1 MDRNSDLLA
10 SGSGTRRK
18 LLVVQPLVGIGD
30 MVWHKPW
37 IDHLAAHF
45 DLILACKP
53 TAKAPVLFH
62 GTDGI
67 VEFLPIERSLRGRRG
82 RHDGPLGLLRLTAA
96 FRQTGANDVLVMHH
110 SATYATAARLAG
122 IANRWGYGIGRSRR
136 WLNRGVFLSAEARY
150 QHPTRKLAD
159 FAREN
164 GFGLESPKWV
174 MPPSDEARG
183 AAATWC
189 DAAGIP
195 NFGNGPDRLRDMLV
209 MGVTAMDEER
219 MWPPSHFA
227 ALAARLRDFSPE
239 TRILVMGAPSEQSVI
254 DAVLSDPAAPAGL
267 ISNTAP
273 LDEAVALINA
283 SRLYVGND
291 TSLLNIAAACGRPA
305 AGIFAQSSP
314 LDYSDSIVPIPEP
327 DGRFGEPGAIKR
339 ITAAQAFDVVARV
352 LKSQIQD
359 QA

>member
-1 MDRNSDLLA
+1 MDRHPELLVP
-10 SGSGTRRK
+10 GTGARRR

-45 DLILACKP
+45 DVVLACKP
-53 TAKAPVLFH
+53 TAKAEVLFH
-62 GTDGI
+62 GTEGI
-67 VEFLPIERSLRGRRG
+67 VDFLSIERSLRGRRG
-82 RHDGPLGLLRLTAA
+82 RHDGPLGLLRLAAA
-96 FRQTGANDVLVMHH
+96 FRATGADSVLVMHH

-136 WLNRGVFLSAEARY
+136 WLNRGVFLGAEARY
-150 QHPTRKLAD
+150 QHPTRKLAA
-159 FAREN
+159 FAKAN
-164 GFGLESPKWV
+164 GFGLDSPVWV
-174 MPPSDEARG
+174 MPPSDKARH
-183 AAATWC
+183 AAAAWC
-189 DAAGIP
+189 DAAGIRQ
-195 NFGNGPDRLRDMLV
+195 FGQSSDGLRDMVV

-219 MWPPSHFA
+219 MWPPAHFA
-227 ALAARLRDFSPE
+227 ALAARIRVLSPG
-239 TRILVMGAPSEQSVI
+239 TAILIMGAPSEQPVI
-254 DAVLSDPAAPAGL
+254 DTVLSDPAAPVGL
-267 ISNTAP
+267 IANTAP

-314 LDYSDSIVPIPEP
+314 LDYSDVIVPIPEP

-339 ITAAQAFDVVARV
+339 ITAAQAFDVVAGV
-352 LKSQIQD
+352 LKSQLPG
-359 QA
+359 